1 MRALVL
7 VTLLGWHASAA
18 GNDVLLEG
26 TDGTRIA
33 PFSATVNASYLHVY
47 LRPDSDSPE
56 VGRLRK
62 GARVLVTSCQPD
74 CESPGAWAVLGSDG
88 VTKLESLTPELAM
101 ATDRPLAP
109 TTESLWYGR
118 VGKSGITIFKE
129 PRLGSRIVTRQRLSR
144 EMAFLPNAELR
155 KAGWMERIE
164 GGFVRAR
171 RVQRLVPSLFHGEMW
186 PALPMAF
193 VVRNLYA
200 PEKTRALLAR
210 RYDRFLV
217 HETDG
222 TKVATDRGPL
232 PRNALRIITLQSRPQ
247 SIPAGAKWVLI
258 DLSQQTLTAYEG
270 ETAIY
275 ATLISAGKDR
285 QDSQTHVGLF
295 QVEHK
300 LTYSD
305 MHGEADDPYVV
316 DRVPYTL
323 YFNGDE
329 ALHGAYWHNSF
340 GSPAS
345 HGCINLA
352 LADARWLFDWAPP
365 ALPENWDAIEPRA
378 AGIASLWVSIKERA
392 TPRRA
397 PRLPRLPQLP
407 QLSATAAQPAH
418 GM

>member
-7 VTLLGWHASAA
+7 LALLGWQASAA
-18 GNDVLLEG
+18 GNDVLLED

-33 PFSATVNASYLHVY
+33 PFTATVNASYLHVY

-88 VTKLESLTPELAM
+88 VTKLESLTPELTM

-118 VGKSGITIFKE
+118 VGKSGITIFKK
-129 PRLGSRIVTRQRLSR
+129 PRLNSRIVTRQRLSR

-155 KAGWMERIE
+155 KTGWMERIE

-171 RVQRLVPSLFHGEMW
+171 RVQLLVPSLFHGEMW

-232 PRNALRIITLQSRPQ
+232 PRNALRMITRQSPPQ
-247 SIPAGAKWVLI
+247 SIPAGAKWVFV

-270 ETAIY
+270 ETAVY
-275 ATLISAGKDR
+275 ATLISGGKNH
-285 QDSQTHVGLF
+285 QESQTHVGLF

-300 LTYSD
+300 LAYSD
-305 MHGEADDPYVV
+305 MHGEPDDPYEV

-329 ALHGAYWHNSF
+329 ALHGAYWHNRF

-365 ALPENWDAIEPRA
+365 ALPENWHAIEPRA

-392 TPRRA
+392 TPSRV
-397 PRLPRLPQLP
+397 PRPPRLP
-407 QLSATAAQPAH
+407 QLSATVAQPAH